1 MSTVLLAVITIF
13 EMFLLL
19 ITSSELLETFI
30 EKMYGTKTSRVFRG
44 SFYGAVVVSGLIS
57 FMVMLHFMKV
67 HRDHVLQLCRGQRG
81 FMQSVCLSPTSSVKA
96 SLSFTGFQIAY
107 ALWGFIVWSCLFFCL
122 FFVPAILVAYK
133 DSIFVKPV
141 LGKVSSAAKASI
153 PSAVFSVLC
162 GVFQSIFLFRWTFRD
177 RDFPDFTVTI
187 DNRRMFSIISY
198 VFVFLNVIVGL
209 FSCLL
214 RLIKGM
220 ILGLLYL
227 PRLDRSCLMQG
238 FQKWDKGFVAYLGF
252 VTVLVAH
259 RHPVMLVFC
268 QLLIDRNKSQQADK
282 ETESQHPSHVKETKG
297 SAETVYRREIR
308 YARLSQKAVNRWLLA
323 VTLLR
328 NPSLIQHRRQW
339 NSNPIGMS
347 AADTSSITVLVQ

>member
-1 MSTVLLAVITIF
+1 
-13 EMFLLL
+13 
-19 ITSSELLETFI
+19 
-30 EKMYGTKTSRVFRG
+30 
-44 SFYGAVVVSGLIS
+44 
-57 FMVMLHFMKV
+57 
-67 HRDHVLQLCRGQRG
+67 
-81 FMQSVCLSPTSSVKA
+81 VKE
-96 SLSFTGFQIAY
+96 SLYFTGFQIAY

-133 DSIFVKPV
+133 NSIFGKLL
-141 LGKVSSAAKASI
+141 LGVISSAAKASI
-153 PSAVFSVLC
+153 PSAVFSLLC
-162 GVFQSIFLFRWTFRD
+162 VFQSIFLFRWTFRD

-198 VFVFLNVIVGL
+198 LFVFFNVIVGL